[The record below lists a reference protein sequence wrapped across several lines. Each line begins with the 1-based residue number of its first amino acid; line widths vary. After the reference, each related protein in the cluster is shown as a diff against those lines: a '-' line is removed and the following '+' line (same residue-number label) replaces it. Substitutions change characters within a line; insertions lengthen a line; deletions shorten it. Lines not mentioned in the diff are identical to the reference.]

1 MATIPR
7 IRPATPADET
17 QIARICLLTGADG
30 GDAAGRFGDD
40 TALADVYAT
49 PYLYCPSCFVWVVDV
64 GGEARGYVV
73 AAADTVAFQRWFTD
87 EWWPERGPL
96 HPARTDGDAWLLPAA
111 ADPERCLSDAVDEYP
126 AHLHIDLLPELQGD
140 GWGRRLIDTLL
151 AQLAEHGVP
160 GVHLVA
166 PRTNAAAQAFYPKVG
181 FARIG
186 EDDDNVTWAR
196 STAPGWVTGR
206 A

>member
-7 IRPATPADET
+7 IRPAIPSDEK
-17 QIARICLLTGADG
+17 QIARVCLLTGADG

-40 TALADVYAT
+40 TVLADVFAL
-49 PYLYCPSCFVWVVDV
+49 PYLHCPSCFVWVVDV
-64 GGEARGYVV
+64 GGEVRGYVV
-73 AAADTVAFQRWFTD
+73 AAADTEGFQEWFSA

-111 ADPERCLSDAVDEYP
+111 ADPERCLSDAVADYP
-126 AHLHIDLLPELQGD
+126 AHLHIDLLPELQGE

-151 AQLAEHGVP
+151 AQLAEHGVG

-166 PRTNAAAQAFYPKVG
+166 PRSNAAAQAFYPKVG

-186 EDDDNVTWAR
+186 EDDESVTWAR
-196 STAPGWVTGR
+196 STAPGWVSG
-206 A
+206 AV